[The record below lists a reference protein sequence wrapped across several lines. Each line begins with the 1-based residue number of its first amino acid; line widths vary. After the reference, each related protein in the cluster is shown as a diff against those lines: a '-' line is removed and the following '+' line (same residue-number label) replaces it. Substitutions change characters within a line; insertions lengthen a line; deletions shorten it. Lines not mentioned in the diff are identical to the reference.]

1 MSAFRTVGR
10 LVERNYELLVD
21 EARGDGAV
29 ARARVFLVF
38 IALPVFAGVFYGLLA
53 PDWIYF
59 AREFLLVVATG
70 TGFAVLSLVALSGLP
85 TAASD
90 RSDVD
95 DVARLRPVLGY
106 VILAGIAYVAV
117 GLFDLSL
124 RTAVGSSI
132 RYAGDL
138 YYSSALYRAFVG
150 MDLFAILSY
159 VVLVHYLLFVLVLVG
174 RLYEVNAGAGIRDD
188 APRAGENSDR

>member
-1 MSAFRTVGR
+1 MNAFRTVGR
-10 LVERNYELLVD
+10 LVEHNYELLVD

-29 ARARVFLVF
+29 ARARVYLVF
-38 IALPVFAGVFYGLLA
+38 IGFPVFAGVFYGLLA

-59 AREFLLVVATG
+59 ARDFLLVVVTG

-95 DVARLRPVLGY
+95 DITRLRTVLGY
-106 VILAGIAYVAV
+106 VILVGIAYVAV
-117 GLFDLSL
+117 GLLDLSL
-124 RTAVGSSI
+124 RTAVGSSV
-132 RYAGDL
+132 RYVGDL
-138 YYSSALYRAFVG
+138 YYSSALYRAFVS
-150 MDLFAILSY
+150 MDVFAILSY

-174 RLYEVNAGAGIRDD
+174 RLYELNVGGDIRDESAD
-188 APRAGENSDR
+188 VGGNSE

>member
-10 LVERNYELLVD
+10 LVEHNYELLVD

-38 IALPVFAGVFYGLLA
+38 TAFPVLAGVFYGLLA

-59 AREFLLVVATG
+59 ARDFLLVAATG
-70 TGFAVLSLVALSGLP
+70 TGFAAMSLVALSGLP
-85 TAASD
+85 TAASE

-95 DVARLRPVLGY
+95 DVTRLRAVLGY
-106 VILAGIAYVAV
+106 VILVGISYVAV
-117 GLFDLSL
+117 GLLDLSL
-124 RTAVGSSI
+124 RTTVGGSI
-132 RYAGDL
+132 RYVGDL

-150 MDLFAILSY
+150 MDVFAILSY

-174 RLYEVNAGAGIRDD
+174 RLYELNVGGDIRDGTGD
-188 APRAGENSDR
+188 VGGNSD

>member
-10 LVERNYELLVD
+10 LVEHNYELLVD

-53 PDWIYF
+53 PNWIYF
-59 AREFLLVVATG
+59 AKDFLLVVAVG

-85 TAASD
+85 TAASE

-95 DVARLRPVLGY
+95 DVTRLRAVLGY
-106 VILAGIAYVAV
+106 VILVGISYVAV
-117 GLFDLSL
+117 GLLDLSL
-124 RTAVGSSI
+124 RTTVGGSI
-132 RYAGDL
+132 RYVGDL

-150 MDLFAILSY
+150 MDVFAILSY

-174 RLYEVNAGAGIRDD
+174 RLYELNVGDGIGDGT
-188 APRAGENSDR
+188 PNVSESSD